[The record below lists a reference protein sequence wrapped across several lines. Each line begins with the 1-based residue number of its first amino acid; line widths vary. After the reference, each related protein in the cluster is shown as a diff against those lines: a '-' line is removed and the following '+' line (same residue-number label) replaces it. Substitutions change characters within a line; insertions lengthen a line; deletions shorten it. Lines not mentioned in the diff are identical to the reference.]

1 MPHTVDPTWN
11 SLITTPL
18 YPDYTSGHA
27 CLSGAMSGTLG
38 YLFPGGFDLQLSTN
52 VPGASPNMP
61 PTTTV
66 RHYTSTSTLDT
77 DTMNARV
84 WLGIHFRKAMIDGNG
99 LGHDIVDW
107 SVQRYFQPLD

>member
-1 MPHTVDPTWN
+1 M
-11 SLITTPL
+11 
-18 YPDYTSGHA
+18 A
-27 CLSGAMSGTLG
+27 GALG

-52 VPGASPNMP
+52 VPGASPPNMP
-61 PTTTV
+61 PPTV

-99 LGHDIVDW
+99 LGHEIVEW
-107 SVQRYFQPLD
+107 SVERYFQPLG